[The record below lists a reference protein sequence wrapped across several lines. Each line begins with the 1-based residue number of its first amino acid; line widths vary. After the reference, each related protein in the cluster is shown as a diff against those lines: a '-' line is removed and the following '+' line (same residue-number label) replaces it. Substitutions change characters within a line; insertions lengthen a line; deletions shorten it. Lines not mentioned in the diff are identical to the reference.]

1 MKIEP
6 TAGVS
11 RVGAGG
17 FAAVGRKAAVSVV
30 ALVVMF
36 LAGCASPVAT
46 MPLPAKTSPDVQTL
60 NPGDVVRISFPG
72 AQNLD
77 TTQQIR
83 RDGRI
88 NLYMIG
94 EIKVADKSPADFERE
109 LVQAYSSQLVSK
121 EIKVTVVSSSF
132 SVFVTGAVVKPGK
145 IMPDRALTA
154 FDAIMEAGGFDNA
167 RAAEGCGF
175 GAANRG
181 DRLLLPMLLL
191 FRLREHGVHRSFG
204 GCGIGSAEPSARS
217 FVVGRVGGEERHKC
231 ANQ

>member
-1 MKIEP
+1 MN
-6 TAGVS
+6 TASAARFSVGVVS
-11 RVGAGG
+11 CVLGLIAL
-17 FAAVGRKAAVSVV
+17 AV
-30 ALVVMF
+30 
-36 LAGCASPVAT
+36 AGCTSPVT
-46 MPLPAKTSPDVQTL
+46 QTPPPAKTAPDVQIL

-94 EIKVADKSPADFERE
+94 EIKAADRSPADFERE

-132 SVFVTGAVVKPGK
+132 AVFVTGAVVKPGK

-167 RAAEGCGF
+167 RANAKEVRVIRQEDGQTKTYTLNLKAVLD
-175 GAANRG
+175 GASG
-181 DRLLLPMLLL
+181 
-191 FRLREHGVHRSFG
+191 
-204 GCGIGSAEPSARS
+204 EPFYLKSHDVIYVPEKIS
-217 FVVGRVGGEERHKC
+217 WF
-231 ANQ
+231 